1 MGKNAGNQARS
12 LIPGLIVSMSLRWLF
27 LGGLLS
33 SRARLRFANTVI
45 MGERVGRLKASSQG
59 ENSM

>member
-12 LIPGLIVSMSLRWLF
+12 LIPGRIVSMSLRWLF